1 MAFCC
6 AAQRHRTAAACRR
19 CGEAPHCPISQ
30 RNREV
35 ERNLGLAHHVAERY
49 IRSAGCRGGADPED
63 IHAAACAGMVF
74 CVDRFDPSQGH
85 QLSSYAVPYVDGAIR
100 HHLRDHWMPVKVPR
114 RLLELQQRGRRIQQR
129 RLRGGLPPLPVL
141 ELASQLGT
149 SVERLQDAE
158 QAWQALQ
165 QVCSLEVLGDLP
177 AADSG
182 EEA

>member
-6 AAQRHRTAAACRR
+6 AAQHRRTAAACRR
-19 CGEAPHCPISQ
+19 CGDAPHCPISQ

-63 IHAAACAGMVF
+63 IHAAACAGMVI

-85 QLSSYAVPYVDGAIR
+85 QLSSYAVPYLQGVIR

-114 RLLELQQRGRRIQQR
+114 RLLELQQRGRRIQQQ
-129 RLRGGLPPLPVL
+129 RLRRGLSPLPAP
-141 ELASQLGT
+141 ELAAQLGT
-149 SVERLQDAE
+149 SVERLQEAE
-158 QAWQALQ
+158 LAWQALQ
-165 QVCSLEVLGDLP
+165 RICSLEALATPPADGSGDEP
-177 AADSG
+177 
-182 EEA
+182 